1 MLTVVPDWATFLRQQ
16 GRRPCIGTAGGD
28 IAYLNCPSCRLTV
41 YSPVTQATSEVCPRC
56 RAKLGKVSRL
66 FRSSLPARLLE
77 QQEGTS
83 PAEALRSRK
92 RLV

>member
-1 MLTVVPDWATFLRQQ
+1 MGYRQPPPGSQ
-16 GRRPCIGTAGGD
+16 GRGPARRRE

-41 YSPVTQATSEVCPRC
+41 YSPVAHATSEICPRC

-77 QQEGTS
+77 QRDGPS
-83 PAEALRSRK
+83 PGDALRERR
-92 RLV
+92 RLA

>member
-1 MLTVVPDWATFLRQQ
+1 
-16 GRRPCIGTAGGD
+16 
-28 IAYLNCPSCRLTV
+28 V

-77 QQEGTS
+77 QREGPS
-83 PAEALRSRK
+83 PADSLRGRK
-92 RLV
+92 KLA

>member
-1 MLTVVPDWATFLRQQ
+1 MLTLLPEWATVARA
-16 GRRPCIGTAGGD
+16 GEGTPTAPLERT

-41 YSPVTQATSEVCPRC
+41 YSPVSQATSEICPRC

-77 QQEGTS
+77 QREGPS
-83 PAEALRSRK
+83 PADALRDRGK
-92 RLV
+92 LA